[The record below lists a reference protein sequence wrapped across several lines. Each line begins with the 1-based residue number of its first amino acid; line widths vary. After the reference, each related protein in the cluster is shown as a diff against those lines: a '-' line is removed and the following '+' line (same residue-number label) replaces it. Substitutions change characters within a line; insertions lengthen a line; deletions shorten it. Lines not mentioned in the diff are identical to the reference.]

1 MYYMAENRRTH
12 VVVLGGGF
20 GGLTF
25 CQHFQHSSARV
36 TVVDRTNHHLFQP
49 LLYQVAT
56 AGLSAPEIAQPI
68 RSILARR
75 SDVTVLLDQVVDLK
89 LAHRQVFLEKSVL
102 PYDYLVVALGG
113 CTSYF
118 GHPEW
123 EEFAPGLKT
132 LDDAL
137 RIRSRVLLAFEKA
150 ENTADL
156 AEREALLTIVI
167 VGGGP
172 TGVELAGAFAELT
185 RMVLK
190 RDFRRIDPAQAR
202 IILIEAAPAVL
213 GHMPPDLAES
223 ARRQLEGLGVQVRTS
238 TRVSAI
244 QQGEVRLVN
253 EEIIRAENILWAAGV
268 SAMPHTRRLG
278 TELDRSGRVKVKPDL
293 SLPGHPEVFAVGDLA
308 LVLQDNGEPVPG
320 VSPAAMQMAKH
331 VSLIIRDELDLGPGR
346 APRPPFRYWDR
357 GTMATIGRSAA
368 VAWIGRLHFSGLF
381 AWSAW
386 LLVHLIFLIG
396 FRNKL
401 AVLLQWAYSYFAYKR
416 GARIITGLPRHPA
429 RGAS

>member
-1 MYYMAENRRTH
+1 MAENRRTH

-185 RMVLK
+185 RTVLK

-416 GARIITGLPRHPA
+416 GARIITGLPRDPA
-429 RGAS
+429 SGAS

>member
-1 MYYMAENRRTH
+1 MVENRETH
-12 VVVLGGGF
+12 VAVLGGGF
-20 GGLTF
+20 GGLAF
-25 CQHFQHSSARV
+25 CQHFRHRSARV

-68 RSILARR
+68 RSILAHRP
-75 SDVTVLLDQVVDLK
+75 DVTVLLDQVVDLN
-89 LAHRQVFLEKSVL
+89 LAERQVFLEKSVL

-150 ENTADL
+150 ENTADP

-172 TGVELAGAFAELT
+172 TGVELAGAFAELART
-185 RMVLK
+185 VLK

-213 GHMPPDLAES
+213 GHMAPDLAES

-244 QQGEVRLVN
+244 LRGEVRLGTGKN
-253 EEIIRAENILWAAGV
+253 IRAENILWAAGV
-268 SAMPHTRRLG
+268 SAVPLTRKLG
-278 TELDRSGRVKVKPDL
+278 TELDRSGRVKVNPDL
-293 SLPGHPEVFAVGDLA
+293 SLPGHPEVFAIGDLA
-308 LVLQDNGEPVPG
+308 LVLQENGEPVPG
-320 VSPAAMQMAKH
+320 VSPAAMQMAGH
-331 VSLIIRDELDLGPGR
+331 VARIIGDELDLGPGR

-381 AWSAW
+381 AWLAW

-416 GARIITGLPRHPA
+416 GARIITGLPREPA
-429 RGAS
+429 GGAS

>member
-1 MYYMAENRRTH
+1 M
-12 VVVLGGGF
+12 
-20 GGLTF
+20 
-25 CQHFQHSSARV
+25 
-36 TVVDRTNHHLFQP
+36 
-49 LLYQVAT
+49 LLA
-56 AGLSAPEIAQPI
+56 
-68 RSILARR
+68 
-75 SDVTVLLDQVVDLK
+75 
-89 LAHRQVFLEKSVL
+89 KSVL
-102 PYDYLVVALGG
+102 AYDYLVVALGG

-132 LDDAL
+132 LEDAL
-137 RIRSRVLLAFEKA
+137 RVRSRVLLAFEKA
-150 ENTADL
+150 ESTADA
-156 AEREALLTIVI
+156 AERGALLTIII

-172 TGVELAGAFAELT
+172 TGVELAGAFAELART
-185 RMVLK
+185 VLK

-238 TRVSAI
+238 TRVSTI
-244 QQGEVRLVN
+244 QRGEVRLATG
-253 EEIIRAENILWAAGV
+253 EIIRAENILWAAGV
-268 SAMPHTRRLG
+268 SAVPLTRKLG

-293 SLPGHPEVFAVGDLA
+293 SLPGHPEVFAIGDLA
-308 LVLQDNGEPVPG
+308 LVLQENGEPVPG

-331 VSLIIRDELDLGPGR
+331 VARIIGDELDLGAGR
-346 APRPPFRYWDR
+346 APRPPFKYWDR

-381 AWSAW
+381 AWLAW
-386 LLVHLIFLIG
+386 LLVRFIFLIG

-416 GARIITGLPRHPA
+416 GARIITDLPREPTP
-429 RGAS
+429 GAY